1 MVTQNW
7 CLRRVS
13 ILDAPRADSAI
24 FCGHSP
30 YECNGKV
37 RAWTMAVTM
46 SSLPDRVTQLAEG
59 WVFFGSRSPKK
70 VLYYKR

>member
-1 MVTQNW
+1 
-7 CLRRVS
+7 
-13 ILDAPRADSAI
+13 
-24 FCGHSP
+24 
-30 YECNGKV
+30 V

>member
-1 MVTQNW
+1 M
-7 CLRRVS
+7 
-13 ILDAPRADSAI
+13 DAPRADSAI

-46 SSLPDRVTQLAEG
+46 SSLPDRVTQLAEEG